1 MPGGQSCTF
10 RRYLR
15 IHKSNKRIPSV
26 DVQTFVVSNM
36 CELITY
42 IRSKFLSNSQDFIQ
56 LVNLVNFCYHVVE
69 TEQTVHMLIEV
80 YTVYMYCTAMRKQN
94 VLTIKS
100 ENVKENDF
108 SDALITLHTLVMY
121 IVLFQK

>member
-26 DVQTFVVSNM
+26 DEQTFVVSNM

-42 IRSKFLSNSQDFIQ
+42 IRSKF
-56 LVNLVNFCYHVVE
+56 
-69 TEQTVHMLIEV
+69 
-80 YTVYMYCTAMRKQN
+80 
-94 VLTIKS
+94 
-100 ENVKENDF
+100 
-108 SDALITLHTLVMY
+108 
-121 IVLFQK
+121 